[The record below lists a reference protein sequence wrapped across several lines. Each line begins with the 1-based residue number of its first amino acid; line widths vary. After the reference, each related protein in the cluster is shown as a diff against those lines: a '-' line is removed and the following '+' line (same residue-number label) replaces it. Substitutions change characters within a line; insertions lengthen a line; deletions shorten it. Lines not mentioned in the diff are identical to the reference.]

1 MAEHLLDESHNPFSI
16 GSTESISIE
25 KLYIILSESAQN
37 HLDITVER
45 LSDIPNETLCLKAN
59 LYDLKLFITDWT
71 RNMQKHGSGNYRIT
85 FELQDRL
92 ILVKF
97 WNELNRPA
105 DIKYL
110 LDFINNKD
118 KDSVIK
124 RKTHGISSMKE
135 IANRWNISM
144 HAIGVD
150 KEDNPN
156 TGSVCLTVKFVIDE
170 KA

>member
-1 MAEHLLDESHNPFSI
+1 MKVTIHSQL
-16 GSTESISIE
+16 GTTEPISLE

-45 LSDIPNETLCLKAN
+45 LSDIPSETLYLSAN

-71 RNMQKHGSGNYRIT
+71 RNMQKHGSGDYRIT
-85 FELQDRL
+85 FELQGKI

-97 WNELNRPA
+97 WNKLNRPA
-105 DIKYL
+105 GIKDL

-144 HAIGVD
+144 HAIWVN

-156 TGSVCLTVKFVIDE
+156 TGSVCLTVKFVVDE
-170 KA
+170 KV